1 MKIYY
6 QYNGGIGSV
15 PVIKDL
21 GELKVFA
28 HSIGNI
34 DGNILI
40 HSTQNAP
47 KIFVDEIRDFQPDL
61 ILIETFTWEMIEGL
75 RRVRA
80 FYKGPIVG
88 FWGDCV
94 IDRYMLIKLRSAGK
108 YCNLLLV
115 VDKPAELALRTSGI
129 NAEFTMQ
136 PASAH
141 IYKYEPDTKKEYDII
156 MAGNAYSSNRMKNAM
171 QRVELVRIFSKRHD
185 FALFGDDSWLQYGI
199 KPIGWINEYEL
210 VKKYN
215 QTKIVLSCDSVID
228 KLYFTS
234 IRTYNVMCCGAFLLI
249 RKFSGIED
257 LFTNHKHLVWFET
270 NQEAE
275 ELADYYLAHDN
286 ERNKIALSGMEYVK
300 KKSLNYEMFKKWIFQ
315 EYENKQISEITR
327 IFDFFWV
334 MANRILLKL
343 VRSKVA
349 IYLRNNI
356 GFYVME

>member
-1 MKIYY
+1 
-6 QYNGGIGSV
+6 
-15 PVIKDL
+15 
-21 GELKVFA
+21 
-28 HSIGNI
+28 
-34 DGNILI
+34 
-40 HSTQNAP
+40 
-47 KIFVDEIRDFQPDL
+47 
-61 ILIETFTWEMIEGL
+61 
-75 RRVRA
+75 
-80 FYKGPIVG
+80 
-88 FWGDCV
+88 
-94 IDRYMLIKLRSAGK
+94 MLIKLRSAGK